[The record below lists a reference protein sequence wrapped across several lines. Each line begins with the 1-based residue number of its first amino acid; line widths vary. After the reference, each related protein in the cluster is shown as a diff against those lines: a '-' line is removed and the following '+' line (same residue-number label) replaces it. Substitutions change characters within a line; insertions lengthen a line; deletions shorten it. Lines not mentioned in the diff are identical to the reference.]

1 MPDQGTID
9 RFYLHKI
16 QEIET
21 KADESAGAVISQLN
35 KSFITPFDREDINEA
50 ILTYLRTFAV
60 VPTLAVAERWH
71 GVYPKMKDGR
81 SELIAEVAPSVWVV
95 NGLGGAGM
103 TLSFGLAEEVV
114 AGFI

>member
-1 MPDQGTID
+1 VEREQAFLVEHGIHVLLSQNPPGALTIGD
-9 RFYLHKI
+9 SHHYGLTV
-16 QEIET
+16 E
-21 KADESAGAVISQLN
+21 
-35 KSFITPFDREDINEA
+35 PFDREDINEA

-60 VPTLAVAERWH
+60 VPTLAFAERWH
-71 GVYPKMKDGR
+71 GVYSKMEDGR

-95 NGLGGAGM
+95 NGLGGAGI